1 MGNCL
6 ESKQVT
12 CETNR
17 RLELS
22 TVNPETKS
30 LRIPSIEN
38 ILSPKSRK
46 MKKSA
51 KKQVK

>member
-1 MGNCL
+1 MGTCL

-12 CETNR
+12 FEANR
-17 RLELS
+17 KVELS
-22 TVNPETKS
+22 TVTPETKS
-30 LRIPSIEN
+30 FRIPSIEN

-46 MKKSA
+46 MKKNV

>member
-6 ESKQVT
+6 ESKQVA
-12 CETNR
+12 NR
-17 RLELS
+17 KFELS
-22 TVNPETKS
+22 TATPETKRF
-30 LRIPSIEN
+30 RIPSIEN

-46 MKKSA
+46 MKRSV